1 MRALPL
7 NLFMTADAVGGVFTY
22 ALDLAR
28 ALAPL
33 EVGVTLVVLGP
44 AMSERQHAA
53 ALATPGLSVIWPDL
67 PLDWLARSDH
77 DVRSSAEALADLA
90 RGAGADVVQLNAP
103 SLALADYPAPVV
115 GVAHSC
121 VASWW
126 GDVKSGPLP
135 VDFAWRTR
143 LMREGLARAD
153 ALVCPSHA
161 YAGAVRRLY
170 GARPIVVHNGRD
182 RSPALPSTAATVAP
196 SFAFTAGRLWDE
208 GKNAA
213 TLDAAARDMDVP
225 LLLAGPLEA
234 PHGERFASR
243 HAKALGPL
251 AEKAVRERLARRPVF
266 VSAALYE
273 PFGLSVLEAAQAGCP
288 LVLSDIPTF
297 RELWEGA
304 AVFVAPRDSGGFAKA
319 VNRLASNPELS
330 RRFGVAASNRARAYG
345 VHRMASAMANLYRAL
360 VARAGRPQI
369 NLDGAAA

>member
-7 NLFMTADAVGGVFTY
+7 SLFITADAVGGVFTY

-44 AMSERQHAA
+44 AMSERQREA
-53 ALATPGLSVIWPDL
+53 ALATPGLSLIWPDL

>member
-143 LMREGLARAD
+143 LMREGIARAD

-182 RSPALPSTAATVAP
+182 RSPALPSAATVAP

-251 AEKAVRERLARRPVF
+251 AEKAVRERLARRPAF

-304 AVFVAPRDSGGFAKA
+304 ALFVAARDAAGFAEA
-319 VNRLASNPELS
+319 VNRLARNAELS
-330 RRFGVAASNRARAYG
+330 QRFGVAASNRACAYG

-369 NLDGAAA
+369 SLDGAAA